1 MSTADAF
8 WQGPKSSRSDALV
21 FFGATGDLAY
31 KKIFPA
37 LQSMVEHGALD
48 CPVIGVAKAGW
59 TLEQLKARARE
70 SVEKHGP
77 GVREQAFSKLMSQ
90 LRYVDGDYGDPQT
103 FAQLKS
109 ILGGDR
115 SCTHYLAIP
124 PTLFATVVEALSKSS
139 CATGARVIVE
149 KPFGRDLKS
158 AEALNR
164 ILHQVFPEH
173 AVFRIDHYL
182 GKEAVENLLFFRF
195 SNTFLEPIWNRNYV
209 ESVQITMAESF
220 GIEGRGKFYDET
232 GCIRDVV
239 QNHLLQVVG
248 FLAMEPPSD
257 LYWESVRN
265 EVGDVFRAIPPL
277 RPEDVVRGQFV
288 GYRQEPGVAPHS
300 QVETF
305 AAVRL
310 QVSSWRWDGVP
321 FLIRSGKSLP
331 VTATEVT
338 VKLRRPP
345 LRKLTRR
352 DANTF
357 RFRLG
362 PDMKLSLSAR
372 VKKPGQE
379 LVGTTVELAAVKQ
392 QSADEADAYERLLT
406 DAMNGDATLFVR
418 QDAVEAAWA
427 VVEPVLDNVTPLQF
441 YEPGSWGPHDAERL
455 AVDLGGW
462 DDPSG
467 TPKDP

>member
-164 ILHQVFPEH
+164 ILHQVFPEQ